1 VIAIID
7 VAAFGE
13 VVTLRTVAPQ
23 LFSPALPWLAVG
35 AISAAGGALF
45 ALAQR
50 NLKRLLAFST
60 VTDMGLMIV
69 ALVIG
74 GAWGIEGAILGAAAH
89 AIAKALLFASISGPE
104 AEGAAMVNPRGL
116 ASQHPLPCVGFVV
129 GALAVLGVPFTVGY
143 PGHWRIFST
152 VAANVPLF
160 VILAGSAMLN
170 VATYGRAIA
179 LFWWGSEIPAPCE
192 RRYSRVALGASIVL
206 LTLAALI
213 AGIWPRVL
221 GGLA

>member
-1 VIAIID
+1 
-7 VAAFGE
+7 
-13 VVTLRTVAPQ
+13 TLRTVAPQ

-74 GAWGIEGAILGAAAH
+74 GAWGMEGAILGAAAH
-89 AIAKALLFASISGPE
+89 SIAKALLFASVSGPE
-104 AEGAAMVNPRGL
+104 AEGAAMV
-116 ASQHPLPCVGFVV
+116 
-129 GALAVLGVPFTVGY
+129 
-143 PGHWRIFST
+143 
-152 VAANVPLF
+152 
-160 VILAGSAMLN
+160 N

-213 AGIWPRVL
+213 AES
-221 GGLA
+221 